1 MNYSK
6 HNIFS
11 KIRDSENYFIVN
23 PLTGNAD
30 ILDADDAE
38 KLEILRDGGEVKDDV
53 FIAEL
58 TEKGYLADETAET
71 RLYRSRYL
79 NFIDERDKD
88 EIQIFFVTNYSCNFT
103 CSYCYQ
109 DQYNNPGKELNP
121 EIIDSF
127 FSKFEHFV
135 HLVTVKRFA
144 FGCALNF
151 DKFSC
156 AGADDV
162 HINFGV

>member
-38 KLEILRDGGEVKDDV
+38 KLEILRNGGEVADKV

-58 TEKGYLADETAET
+58 TEKGYLADEAAEN

-79 NFIDERDKD
+79 DFIDARDKD
-88 EIQIFFVTNYSCNFT
+88 EIQIFLLPITAVILPALTVIRTSIIIPERSLIMRLLILFSGISGRNLQVAINTLRYSEA
-103 CSYCYQ
+103 S
-109 DQYNNPGKELNP
+109 P
-121 EIIDSF
+121 
-127 FSKFEHFV
+127 FSV
-135 HLVTVKRFA
+135 AQNRRSL
-144 FGCALNF
+144 
-151 DKFSC
+151 
-156 AGADDV
+156 
-162 HINFGV
+162 